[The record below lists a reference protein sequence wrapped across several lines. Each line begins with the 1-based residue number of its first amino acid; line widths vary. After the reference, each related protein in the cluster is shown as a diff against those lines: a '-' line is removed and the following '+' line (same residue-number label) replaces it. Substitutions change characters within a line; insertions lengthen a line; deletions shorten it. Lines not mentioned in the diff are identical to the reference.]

1 MIKDGNPFELDEA
14 KKLRYTVSTIK
25 LFERD
30 ATKETVD
37 LAIKKA
43 EEREVDKPTYRDVD
57 TRVKALQHLTDNDLK
72 EVQLSASDMKELITE
87 ARSKI

>member
-37 LAIKKA
+37 LAIKKT

>member
-43 EEREVDKPTYRDVD
+43 EEIMNKKILKDLRDRRD
-57 TRVKALQHLTDNDLK
+57 EFDSK
-72 EVQLSASDMKELITE
+72 EWIYED
-87 ARSKI
+87 

>member
-14 KKLRYTVSTIK
+14 KKMRYTVSTIK
-25 LFERD
+25 LYDKD

-43 EEREVDKPTYRDVD
+43 EEMEVEKPTYRNID
-57 TRVKALQHLTDNDLK
+57 TRVKAL
-72 EVQLSASDMKELITE
+72 
-87 ARSKI
+87 

>member
-1 MIKDGNPFELDEA
+1 MIKDGNPFELNEA

-37 LAIKKA
+37 LAIKKT
-43 EEREVDKPTYRDVD
+43 EEREVDKPPYRDVD

>member
-37 LAIKKA
+37 LAIKKT

-57 TRVKALQHLTDNDLK
+57 TRVKSLQHLTDNDLK

>member
-14 KKLRYTVSTIK
+14 KKFSYSLSTIK

-37 LAIKKA
+37 LAIKKT
-43 EEREVDKPTYRDVD
+43 EEREVEKKTYRDVD